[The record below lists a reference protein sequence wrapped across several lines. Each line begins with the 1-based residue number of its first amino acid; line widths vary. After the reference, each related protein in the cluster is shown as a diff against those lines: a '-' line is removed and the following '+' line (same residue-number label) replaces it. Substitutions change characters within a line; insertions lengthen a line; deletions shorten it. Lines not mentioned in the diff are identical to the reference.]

1 MSFLWA
7 IGGFLLVLTPVVLIH
22 ELGHFTAAKL
32 SKIRVEEFGFGL
44 PPRALTLAEK
54 GGTIYSLNWIPL
66 GGFVRPAGED
76 DPTIPGGFASAS
88 KHARFFVLVS
98 GAAANFLFALVLFW
112 IALMIRTTAI
122 EVASVSPESP
132 AMIASL
138 QVGDVLLAVDG
149 EEINKIEEL
158 QEIVGT
164 NAGNEIELLISRDG
178 QELTVNLTPRLPNE
192 YDASTDGPLGVSLFG
207 PMGPGEAAVN
217 SANFMWDNIVLTL
230 KIPSMLLSG
239 EVSPEEARPISVV
252 GISQIAGQAAE
263 ASASRGSVYPLFTMA
278 AIISIALGLTNLLP
292 IPALDGGR
300 ILFVLI
306 EAVRGRRIEPE
317 RESMVHV
324 IGMLVLLVLMVF
336 LIFQDIINPIVPPQ

>member
-76 DPTIPGGFASAS
+76 DPTISGGFASAS

>member
-76 DPTIPGGFASAS
+76 DPSIPGGFASAS
-88 KHARFFVLVS
+88 KRARFFVLVS

-112 IALMIRTTAI
+112 IALMVRTSAI
-122 EVASVSPESP
+122 EIAGVSPESP
-132 AMIASL
+132 AMNAGL
-138 QVGDVLLAVDG
+138 QIGDLLLAVDG
-149 EEINKIEEL
+149 MEIDKIEDL
-158 QEIVGT
+158 QEIVET
-164 NAGNEIELLISRDG
+164 NAGNEIELLISREG
-178 QELTVNLTPRLPNE
+178 QQLTLNLTPRLPNE
-192 YDASTDGPLGVSLFG
+192 YDSTKDGPLGVSLFG
-207 PMGPGEAAVN
+207 PMGPGEAAIN

-230 KIPSMLLSG
+230 QIPSMLLSG
-239 EVSPEEARPISVV
+239 EVSPQEARPISVV

-263 ASASRGSVYPLFTMA
+263 ASATRGSVYPLLTMA
-278 AIISIALGLTNLLP
+278 AVISIALGLTNLLP

-306 EAVRGRRIEPE
+306 EAIRGRRIEPE